1 MVAQAARQ
9 GRHLQ
14 RFTRTGLRLVV
25 GCIPYKFEE
34 DIRMEPIGQSLQ
46 VLVISSQ
53 NGQEL
58 MFPKG
63 GWEIDESIRDAVHR
77 EAMEEA
83 GVKGVIERILG
94 KWRYMG
100 KADKSYKY
108 GFMYPLNVKE
118 ELLQWPEMGTR
129 HRTWMAADK
138 AREACKQPWMREA
151 LDRLQRRLTG
161 GTAANS
167 PCTAIAKMCTSERSA
182 P

>member
-9 GRHLQ
+9 GRNLQ

-46 VLVISSQ
+46 VLVICSQ
-53 NGQEL
+53 KGQEL

-118 ELLQWPEMGTR
+118 ELLQ
-129 HRTWMAADK
+129 
-138 AREACKQPWMREA
+138 EACKQPWMREA